1 MSTLPILFM
10 RLRGKTQ
17 KIIHTI
23 QVLLQQKMRQGG
35 QKCIHITDKVMQARY
50 NMTIAGLSPAIVIYQ
65 PNSFVILH
73 R

>member
-1 MSTLPILFM
+1 M

-23 QVLLQQKMRQGG
+23 QVPLQRKMRQGG

-65 PNSFVILH
+65 PKSFVILL